1 MGPFESILTNLGK
14 TKIRAQGSGSQSGK
28 TGAISTGDRSAIQ
41 LPKGITSDSQKIDIT
56 ANVTAP
62 ITDNFSILGDIQYNK
77 FRDKIEKGDQELFL
91 QDTPSNIDRKVGIG
105 YNEGG
110 EGFSGY
116 GKYGIDSGKPEYF
129 VQYKKSFKD
138 GGSTNGSGDA
148 ALSAKVKELMEDGYD
163 FGEAV
168 KEAMKQGYKDGGGV
182 KPFLNE
188 SDFIREFTARRING
202 DMNAIQFIQ
211 YLNENYSSSP
221 QAKKGFTVGNIDTR
235 LRKAQAKGL
244 ISKDVVYKGS
254 KADLALTP
262 EKYKSVLGEKEY
274 NRIMKEDPT
283 KLKDRYEYV
292 RNVKNIPDF
301 KKIRANRNLAKTK
314 AMSPLEY
321 EEKILEPSRRRNQK
335 LRGDTA
341 KFTVNRRDAKSMAW
355 KDLVSRSYETANK
368 DPYFKFETP
377 VKAKKKYNTGDMKK
391 IVLIDK
397 NGNKFKY
404 DTLFKDIE
412 KTIGEQEFKNF
423 KNTYE
428 QRAFLNKEGIT
439 SELNKLYKI
448 TPGQRKSVFN
458 VQHIEGF
465 NKNPFKVHMTFGDQN
480 LNEAYSRRSFT
491 TDFGKANTYSEKKTA
506 INKYY
511 KSLGPDI
518 VAQIGKQPRGTAPLL
533 TKLLTGLKDT
543 KGNTITSPI
552 IEDAIKNLSKAEN
565 NELNGLKKNQVA
577 TVKRFAAKNGIQLNS
592 FAGVVDLSQ
601 SGLTMPPAVKNALK
615 TIVKYGGKTLRGV
628 GKGALVLD
636 PMFAAYDFSTAIDQ
650 GAGGKNASEYT
661 VKRFGEGLLNLP
673 DLVASGG
680 KFVKDKLQGKD
691 TKFKQGTLYEPFD
704 FAQRGLEENLAAMPQ
719 SQKVRNIANRDFDV
733 GIGAS
738 MGMVDDDQVPASRQ
752 EIEEERQKYLE
763 SQMGPYYKY
772 GIESLPRK
780 VAKPTRY
787 DIKAKKVYNN

>member
-1 MGPFESILTNLGK
+1 MAGLFENIIDNLKKKKEEGKITGGYRFSDDGKLSVGGGYYDDDKMLEVEIGKDGGNIL
-14 TKIRAQGSGSQSGK
+14 
-28 TGAISTGDRSAIQ
+28 
-41 LPKGITSDSQKIDIT
+41 
-56 ANVTAP
+56 
-62 ITDNFSILGDIQYNK
+62 F
-77 FRDKIEKGDQELFL
+77 
-91 QDTPSNIDRKVGIG
+91 
-105 YNEGG
+105 
-110 EGFSGY
+110 
-116 GKYGIDSGKPEYF
+116 
-129 VQYKKSFKD
+129 KKRFKD
-138 GGSTNGSGDA
+138 GGSTNGSGDKA
-148 ALSAKVKELMEDGYD
+148 FTGKVKELMDDGYE

-168 KEAMKQGYKDGGGV
+168 KEAMRQGYEKGGGV
-182 KPFLNE
+182 KKANKTNLTEETFVKLRLQKKNLNHK
-188 SDFIREFTARRING
+188 EFA
-202 DMNAIQFIQ
+202 D
-211 YLNENYSSSP
+211 YLNNETKYYP
-221 QAKKGFTVGNIDTR
+221 DPKQASKFSNISVGRRYDIAKSKGKFPLNFVI
-235 LRKAQAKGL
+235 
-244 ISKDVVYKGS
+244 KGS
-254 KADLALTP
+254 IQDRTLTP
-262 EKYKSVLGEKEY
+262 EKYKSVIGEKDY
-274 NRIMKEDPT
+274 LRLKNNPT
-283 KLKDRYEYV
+283 KLKNRYEFELKKA
-292 RNVKNIPDF
+292 NDPDF
-301 KKIRANRNLAKTK
+301 LKMRAEKNLAKTK

-321 EEKILEPSRRRNQK
+321 EEKILEPARRRNQK

-377 VKAKKKYNTGDMKK
+377 VKPKKKYNTGDMKK

-397 NGNKFKY
+397 NGNKFTY

-412 KTIGEQEFKNF
+412 KNIGEQEFKSF

-458 VQHIEGF
+458 IQHIEGF
-465 NKNPFKVHMTFGDQN
+465 NKNPFKVHMTFGNQN

-491 TDFGKANTYSEKKTA
+491 TDFGKADTYSKKKAA

-518 VAQIGKQPRGTAPLL
+518 VAQIGKQPKGTAPLL
-533 TKLLTGLKDT
+533 TKLLTELKDT

-565 NELNGLKKNQVA
+565 SELNGLKKNQIA

-628 GKGALVLD
+628 GKGAIVLD

-650 GAGGKNASEYT
+650 GAGGKNASEYM

-691 TKFKQGTLYEPFD
+691 AKFEQGTLYEPFD

-719 SQKVRNIANRDFDV
+719 SQKVRNIANRNFDV

-738 MGMVDDDQVPASRQ
+738 MRMVDDMEIPASRQ
-752 EIEEERQKYLE
+752 EIEEARQKFLK

-772 GIESLPRK
+772 GIETLPRE
-780 VAKPTRY
+780 VAKPTKY